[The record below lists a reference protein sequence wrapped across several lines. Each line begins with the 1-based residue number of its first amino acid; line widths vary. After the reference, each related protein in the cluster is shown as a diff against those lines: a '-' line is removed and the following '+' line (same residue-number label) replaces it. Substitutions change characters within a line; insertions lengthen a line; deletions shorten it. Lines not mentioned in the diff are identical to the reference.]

1 MFPGNLDSLES
12 EAWLCRVCCSA
23 RARDLAVPCARA
35 TRPLV
40 HTKQSSRTRLLWP
53 WSFISSLCDVRHLS
67 LARVIFLARVL
78 SRIIFINLCL
88 GVICRRYFRKA
99 HGMRDRIYKASIAK
113 IYLSPEIDYL
123 EGFLRS
129 SGAEICEG

>member
-1 MFPGNLDSLES
+1 MLDIYHS
-12 EAWLCRVCCSA
+12 
-23 RARDLAVPCARA
+23 
-35 TRPLV
+35 
-40 HTKQSSRTRLLWP
+40 
-53 WSFISSLCDVRHLS
+53 
-67 LARVIFLARVL
+67 RVL
-78 SRIIFINLCL
+78 SFSRVSYFIFINLCL
-88 GVICRRYFRKA
+88 GVICRRFFRKA